1 MGVFTVFLYHRY
13 YLKRIHQ
20 VKLKPDL
27 LYGDRY
33 IVDLEL
39 GIKHKKGSYRFSEHV
54 YQKKGSSRLCSPKGL
69 TWNKAATVYFVLL
82 VKDQGEW
89 VYHFINEITAASLL
103 TEDENFHVIVVDFE
117 SQDISISQAFDT
129 DLLRRRHT
137 IINMKGKFYKT
148 LALNKAVE
156 HIPSEHDLLF
166 LFDLHI
172 DVPADIMDSVRKV
185 RLKIY
190 FNLRH
195 GSKLKIILIFQVLGN
210 SSQRLSSFDNNIKTI
225 QKEISGEKEAQM
237 EKRLS
242 LKLYV
247 LKVISYWC

>member
-1 MGVFTVFLYHRY
+1 MQYSTLMSYKLCIMNLYSTEHIHNAQCCRIMPFRYFFFRKLKSVDGNCNTKLVAIFLYHRY

-20 VKLKPDL
+20 VKLKPGL
-27 LYGDRY
+27 LYGDRFL
-33 IVDLEL
+33 VDLEL

-69 TWNKAATVYFVLL
+69 TWNKAAIVYFVLP

-89 VYHFINEITAASLL
+89 IYHFINEITAASLL

-117 SQDISISQAFDT
+117 SRDISISQAFDT
-129 DLLRRRHT
+129 DLLRSRHT
-137 IINMKGKFYKT
+137 IVNMTGKFYKT

-156 HIPSEHDLLF
+156 HVPSEHDLLF

-185 RLKIY
+185 
-190 FNLRH
+190 
-195 GSKLKIILIFQVLGN
+195 ILVKHLFQ
-210 SSQRLSSFDNNIKTI
+210 S
-225 QKEISGEKEAQM
+225 
-237 EKRLS
+237 
-242 LKLYV
+242 
-247 LKVISYWC
+247 

>member
-1 MGVFTVFLYHRY
+1 MTFKSIDGNFNGKLGAIFRYHRY

-20 VKLKPDL
+20 VKQKPDL

-33 IVDLEL
+33 LVDLEL

-54 YQKKGSSRLCSPKGL
+54 YQQKGSSRLCSPKGL
-69 TWNKAATVYFVLL
+69 TWNKNATVYFIVP

-103 TEDENFHVIVVDFE
+103 TKDENFHVIVVDFE
-117 SQDISISQAFDT
+117 SQDISMSQAFDT
-129 DLLRRRHT
+129 DLLRNRHT
-137 IINMKGKFYKT
+137 IINMTGKFYKT

-156 HIPSEHDLLF
+156 HIPSNHELLF

-185 RLKIY
+185 RLKIH
-190 FNLRH
+190 FNLSHSSELKVIFAKCKRILLRGNRH
-195 GSKLKIILIFQVLGN
+195 FT
-210 SSQRLSSFDNNIKTI
+210 IKTI
-225 QKEISGEKEAQM
+225 QK
-237 EKRLS
+237 
-242 LKLYV
+242 
-247 LKVISYWC
+247 

>member
-1 MGVFTVFLYHRY
+1 MIFKSIDGNFNGKLGVIFLYHRY

-20 VKLKPDL
+20 VKQKPDL

-33 IVDLEL
+33 LVDLEL
-39 GIKHKKGSYRFSEHV
+39 GIKHKNGSYRFSEHV
-54 YQKKGSSRLCSPKGL
+54 YQQKGSSKLCSPKGL
-69 TWNKAATVYFVLL
+69 TWNKSATVYFIVP

-103 TEDENFHVIVVDFE
+103 TKDENFHVIVVDFE
-117 SQDISISQAFDT
+117 SQDITMSQAFDT
-129 DLLRRRHT
+129 DLLRNRHT
-137 IINMKGKFYKT
+137 IINMTGKFYKT

-156 HIPSEHDLLF
+156 HIPSDHELLL

-190 FNLRH
+190 FNLSH
-195 GSKLKIILIFQVLGN
+195 
-210 SSQRLSSFDNNIKTI
+210 SS
-225 QKEISGEKEAQM
+225 E
-237 EKRLS
+237 
-242 LKLYV
+242 
-247 LKVISYWC
+247 LKVILAER

>member
-1 MGVFTVFLYHRY
+1 MGEFTVFLYHRY

-20 VKLKPDL
+20 VKQKPDL

-33 IVDLEL
+33 LVDLEL

-54 YQKKGSSRLCSPKGL
+54 YQQKGSSKLCSPKDL
-69 TWNKAATVYFVLL
+69 TWNKAATVYFVLP

-129 DLLRRRHT
+129 DLLRNRHT
-137 IINMKGKFYKT
+137 IINMTGKFYKT
-148 LALNKAVE
+148 MALNKAVE

-172 DVPADIMDSVRKV
+172 DVPADIMDSIRKV
-185 RLKIY
+185 
-190 FNLRH
+190 
-195 GSKLKIILIFQVLGN
+195 S
-210 SSQRLSSFDNNIKTI
+210 
-225 QKEISGEKEAQM
+225 
-237 EKRLS
+237 
-242 LKLYV
+242 
-247 LKVISYWC
+247 